1 MKRLYGLF
9 VLLCLMLTACNDDFL
24 DVDPVD
30 RYSDAVVW
38 TDESLITS
46 FVNNIYEGQ
55 KWGFHTVMLSS
66 LCDES
71 MEVWAWESQPVV
83 MSELSPSYQGILAPN
98 FWIITF
104 HNITWTN
111 LYKNIRAC
119 NIFFEN
125 AEKYALEGDVVDKL
139 KGEVHYLR
147 AYFYYWLLSQWG
159 GVPLIEKS
167 FTPSDDLLVARN
179 TFEETVDFIVKDLD
193 EAASILPLNGD
204 KARATKGAAMALK
217 ARVLLYAASDLF
229 VSQSLWASG
238 YEHPELI
245 GYVGGDRTERWQRA
259 KKAAKA
265 VMDLGI
271 YHLYGENGGWKNREE
286 ATQNYAD
293 IFLCHN
299 SDEDIMVQYYD
310 YVNHNSSDFQLP
322 RVGLFNSPNGF
333 HGWGGNTPTGQLV
346 DSYEMADG
354 SKFSWDNPQQAA
366 YPYQNRDPRFY
377 ASIMYNGSYWRQR
390 PDDTVGSDPEGIVQ
404 TAYYQQS
411 DGSYTPGLD
420 TRQGP
425 IEDWNGSYTGYYMR
439 KFLDPSVNHQYD
451 KQPYPWRQIRYAE
464 VLLNYAEAVYERDDK
479 ISNTDLNI
487 SLNLVRL
494 RVNPAMTPL
503 TNELITQNAGMR
515 TEIRRERTIE
525 LFNEGF
531 RLDDLKR
538 WKTAETEMPMDIVG
552 IQWKGTEYEKVW
564 ANCPYE
570 TNAEGCIIIE
580 KGRKWEEKNYLF
592 PLPSDQLQL
601 NPNLQQN
608 PGWE

>member
-404 TAYYQQS
+404 TAYY
-411 DGSYTPGLD
+411 
-420 TRQGP
+420 
-425 IEDWNGSYTGYYMR
+425 
-439 KFLDPSVNHQYD
+439 
-451 KQPYPWRQIRYAE
+451 
-464 VLLNYAEAVYERDDK
+464 
-479 ISNTDLNI
+479 
-487 SLNLVRL
+487 
-494 RVNPAMTPL
+494 
-503 TNELITQNAGMR
+503 
-515 TEIRRERTIE
+515 
-525 LFNEGF
+525 
-531 RLDDLKR
+531 
-538 WKTAETEMPMDIVG
+538 
-552 IQWKGTEYEKVW
+552 
-564 ANCPYE
+564 
-570 TNAEGCIIIE
+570 
-580 KGRKWEEKNYLF
+580 
-592 PLPSDQLQL
+592 
-601 NPNLQQN
+601 
-608 PGWE
+608 

>member
-1 MKRLYGLF
+1 MKHLYKLI
-9 VLLCLMLTACNDDFL
+9 LAACLTLTACNDNFL

-38 TDESLITS
+38 TDESLITA

-98 FWIITF
+98 FWIMTF
-104 HNITWTN
+104 HNINWNN

-125 AEKYALEGDVVDKL
+125 AEKYALEGTAVDRL

-147 AYFYYWLLSQWG
+147 AYFYYWLMSQWG

-167 FTPSDDLLVARN
+167 YTPSDELLVARN
-179 TFEETVDFIVKDLD
+179 TFEETINFIVKDLND
-193 EAASILPLNGD
+193 AADALPLTGD
-204 KARATKGAAMALK
+204 KARATKGAALALK
-217 ARVLLYAASDLF
+217 ARVLLYAASDLY
-229 VSQSLWASG
+229 VSQSKWASG
-238 YEHPELI
+238 YKNPELI
-245 GYVGGDRTERWQRA
+245 GYTDGDRAERWRKA
-259 KKAAKA
+259 KEAAKA

-271 YHLYGENGGWKNREE
+271 YHLYGEAGGWATTEE

-299 SDEDIMVQYYD
+299 SDEDIMLQYYD
-310 YVNHNSSDFQLP
+310 YVNHNGGDFQLP

-346 DSYEMADG
+346 DSYEMKDG
-354 SKFSWDNPQQAA
+354 SKFDWSNPQKAA
-366 YPYQNRDPRFY
+366 HPYENRDPRFY
-377 ASIMYNGSYWRQR
+377 ASIMYNGSHWRQR
-390 PDDTVGSDPEGIVQ
+390 PDDAIGADPDGIVQ
-404 TAYYQQS
+404 TAFYQQA
-411 DGSYTPGLD
+411 DGSYTAGLD

-464 VLLNYAEAVYERDDK
+464 VLLNYAEACLELGEEDEA
-479 ISNTDLNI
+479 
-487 SLNLVRL
+487 RL
-494 RVNPAMTPL
+494 TINSIRKR
-503 TNELITQNAGMR
+503 AGMPDIPS
-515 TEIRRERTIE
+515 TEKGNALMEHYRNERKIELAYEQHRYFDIRRWMIAPDAIKPAQGIDIRYPYNTEEATYTI
-525 LFNEGF
+525 
-531 RLDDLKR
+531 
-538 WKTAETEMPMDIVG
+538 TEV
-552 IQWKGTEYEKVW
+552 QQ
-564 ANCPYE
+564 
-570 TNAEGCIIIE
+570 
-580 KGRKWEEKNYLF
+580 RKWNDKSYLMPIYLDEMNKNSL
-592 PLPSDQLQL
+592 LI
-601 NPNLQQN
+601 QN
-608 PGWE
+608 PGY